1 MGLTLALCGA
11 VLARVALAGVSPGS
25 AHSSGVLARTATA
38 EVGSSRMTFRLKWL
52 VDLGAESL
60 GASPRTSADAERPV
74 VSVPGV
80 AYAFAVAPDG
90 ALKKTLRL
98 AADPAAPYGV
108 APTALGVA
116 LASQQGSVSLW
127 TFSSGGGLS
136 IRWRRELG
144 ERVTSV
150 AWDGGETVFVATWRD
165 RLVALSASEGRIQW
179 TTDIGGRA
187 EAPAVVD
194 GRDVFVATKAKTL
207 LRLDALT
214 GSVRW
219 KVGLPGLALHPP
231 VLLGEKPRLVVC
243 GTWDGRLLAHDPATG
258 RVRWTVSLPGKLSGA
273 PLGGPDL
280 VFSVTADGSVH
291 AHDSSGELRWTQ
303 ANASEGG
310 ASLLRPAAA
319 DASPRLIVVSKTLVA
334 LDLTTGQRLADYPRG
349 AADDLKRRF
358 ADAMLEGVKTYSEG
372 EKRVLLEREAFDISG
387 PLFGPARLVG
397 RHLSFGTEEGWA
409 YVFDSSTLRPLG
421 RYHAGQACTG
431 VPLMMAAAGRVLAM
445 AGEEL
450 FGIDPASGRVLW
462 QRTVGA
468 DAGGISGGATPG
480 IVAGGQF
487 SALDPADGLPRFSLR
502 GRFRSVAPPPPDA
515 PDVTPWLADDGDG
528 NLRALWPGGRLGG
541 APLPGGGELLPI
553 QSASSRSWVA
563 ATREGKVFAVSWEQA
578 APGSSD
584 TTGAG
589 EGRLVKLWERDL
601 GERLAE
607 VRAVPG
613 RIAVRTESG
622 SVVGLDEQGQELW
635 RLRLA
640 SGERFE
646 MVPPAAALLI
656 LGVADLRVHDWTTGE
671 TRFQWKV
678 AAPAVG
684 ADIRG
689 NTLLW
694 LDSSGGAFQVEIGE
708 GRVVEAQDLGVPLA
722 RASATQ
728 GGFLVTTAAGEL
740 GFVELATDNASPSP
754 GREQA
759 RAWGRFVPSAKR
771 GGEP

>member
-1 MGLTLALCGA
+1 MGLTLAVCGA
-11 VLARVALAGVSPGS
+11 VLARVALAGVSPSS
-25 AHSSGVLARTATA
+25 AHPWGVLARTATA

-52 VDLGAESL
+52 ADLGAESL
-60 GASPRTSADAERPV
+60 AASPQTAGDAEGPV

-80 AYAFAVAPDG
+80 AYAFAVGADG
-90 ALKKTLRL
+90 ALMKKMRL
-98 AADPAAPYGV
+98 AADPAAPYGM

-116 LASQQGSVSLW
+116 LANQQGSASLW
-127 TFSSGGGLS
+127 TFSPGGGLS
-136 IRWRRELG
+136 LRWRRDLG
-144 ERVTSV
+144 ERATSV
-150 AWDGGETVFVATWRD
+150 AWSGGESVLFATWRH
-165 RLVALSASEGRIQW
+165 RLVALSASEGRVQW

-194 GRDVFVATKAKTL
+194 GGDVFVATKAKTL

-219 KVGLPGLALHPP
+219 KVELPGLALHPP

-273 PLGGPDL
+273 PLGGPEL

-291 AHDSSGELRWTQ
+291 AHDSSGAPRWVQ
-303 ANASEGG
+303 AAASEGG
-310 ASLLRPAAA
+310 ASLLRPAVA
-319 DASPRLIVVSKTLVA
+319 DTSPRLIVVSKSLVA
-334 LDLTTGQRLADYPRG
+334 LDAATGRRLGDYPRG
-349 AADDLKRRF
+349 AVEGLKRRF

-372 EKRVLLEREAFDISG
+372 EKRALLEREAFDIAG

-431 VPLMMAAAGRVLAM
+431 VPLMMAGAGRILAM
-445 AGEEL
+445 AGDQL
-450 FGIDPASGRVLW
+450 FGIDPTSGRVLW

-468 DAGGISGGATPG
+468 EAGGIGGGATPG

-487 SALDPADGLPRFSLR
+487 IALDPADGLPRFSLR
-502 GRFRSVAPPPPDA
+502 GRFRSVAPPTTNA
-515 PDVTPWLADDGDG
+515 QNVTPWLADDGDG

-541 APLPGGGELLPI
+541 APLPAGGELLPI
-553 QSASSRSWVA
+553 ESASPGSWVA

-578 APGSSD
+578 IPGTAES
-584 TTGAG
+584 TGASQD
-589 EGRLVKLWERDL
+589 RLVKLWEKDL
-601 GERLAE
+601 RERLAE
-607 VRAVPG
+607 VRAGAG
-613 RIAVRTESG
+613 RIAVRTESEALL
-622 SVVGLDEQGQELW
+622 GLDEQGQELW
-635 RLRLA
+635 RLRLS

-646 MVPPAAALLI
+646 LVPQASALLI

-671 TRFQWKV
+671 PRFQWKV
-678 AAPAVG
+678 ATPAVG

-689 NTLLW
+689 NSLLW
-694 LDSSGGAFQVEIGE
+694 LDGSGGAFQVEIGE
-708 GRVVEAQDLGVPLA
+708 GRPLEAQDLGVPLA
-722 RASATQ
+722 RASATER
-728 GGFLVTTAAGEL
+728 GFLVTTTAGEL
-740 GFVELATDNASPSP
+740 GLVELTTDSADP

-759 RAWGRFVPSAKR
+759 RVVGRFVLSAKR